1 MKRPQV
7 IAMHGWAGSA
17 AGWEPFRAAAAA
29 RGWHWQSGERGYGRA
44 PAWLP
49 DWQEEGP
56 RLLITH
62 SMGVHLLPP
71 ALLAAAERVV
81 LLASFGR
88 FVPPG
93 REGRAVRAALSA
105 MDAALADGPDD
116 AETARRA
123 QDLLRTF
130 LVEAAAPQPPTGLP
144 PGPADQPVAPA
155 ARQLLRRDLA
165 LLAAST
171 DLPAGFPDTVPVL
184 LVEAADDRIV
194 GETVRQLLR
203 QRLPAADRIV
213 MAGAG
218 HAFLGAS
225 PQEAVLTWLE
235 GNLPP

>member
-1 MKRPQV
+1 MNRPQV

-17 AGWEPFRAAAAA
+17 AGWEPFRSAAAD
-29 RGWHWQSGERGYGRA
+29 RGWHWRSGERGYGSA

-49 DWQEEGP
+49 GWEEEGP

-93 REGRAVRAALSA
+93 REGRAVRTALGA
-105 MDAALADGPDD
+105 MDAALADGPDP

-130 LVEAAAPQPPTGLP
+130 LVEAAAPQPASGLP
-144 PGPADQPVAPA
+144 PGPADQPVGPA

-171 DLPAGFPDTVPVL
+171 DLPAGFPEGVPVL

-194 GETVRQLLR
+194 GETVRRLLR
-203 QRLPAADRIV
+203 QRLPTAERIV
-213 MAGAG
+213 VPGAG

-225 PQEAVLTWLE
+225 PQEPVLAWLE
-235 GNLPP
+235 DSLPS